1 MAKAVRG
8 RLHVSFHSAMGIP
21 PLYASGLRGLAVPAP
36 PTLQWGDGP
45 GVDARQRPDRPRP
58 GGPHR
63 AAGLGV
69 VLVQGRLARRG
80 AGRHRRL
87 ALGRAHELQ
96 GHHQHSPRPGQ
107 GHHRALRRQLERL
120 HLARSDDVPRDR
132 HHRRPRPDAV
142 HRGRT
147 DGQLPLRPG
156 RLRIGADGDHLRA
169 AGRGERP
176 RAAARHRD
184 HGHRVQGPSL
194 PASDHRLDPR
204 PADDDPRRPLRALPP
219 LLRAQQRDPG
229 GGWRRRYRRRHA
241 PRRARLRGH
250 RPGRPGPAAHDRGA
264 GAGRRAPGAPAQ
276 AGDDGLL
283 AGRLPRPAI
292 HRSRLLSAAGP
303 RRHPHR
309 RVGAEHLVGR
319 AGADTPAGGASL
331 QGPRQPRPGLVGRRV
346 PGADC
351 RAVPLL
357 GERDRR
363 QRPVDRRRRRGGA
376 GRTGAH
382 RRRRR
387 DRRRARRGEAAAAGA
402 VRLRRRQ
409 RDRCRSPNRLLRD
422 HRPLAGLGRGAA
434 TAGGRDPRRRAPGG
448 RRLFRRR
455 QPHHRR
461 LRADPGRSRR
471 RYSDPAGGR

>member
-1 MAKAVRG
+1 MVQESTLDNGLTVLVQEVHTA
-8 RLHVSFHSAMGIP
+8 
-21 PLYASGLRGLAVPAP
+21 PLASVWCWYKVGSR
-36 PTLQWGDGP
+36 DEGP
-45 GVDARQRPDRPRP
+45 GVT
-58 GGPHR
+58 
-63 AAGLGV
+63 GV
-69 VLVQGRLARRG
+69 SHWVEHMNFKGTD
-80 AGRHRRL
+80 
-87 ALGRAHELQ
+87 
-96 GHHQHSPRPGQ
+96 QHSSRPGQ

-241 PRRARLRGH
+241 PGRARLRGH
-250 RPGRPGPAAHDRGA
+250 RPGRPGPAADDRGA
-264 GAGRRAPGAPAQ
+264 GAGRRAPRAPAQ
-276 AGDDGLL
+276 AGDDRLL

-309 RVGAEHLVGR
+309 GLGAEHLVGR
-319 AGADTPAGGASL
+319 AGADTPTRRASL
-331 QGPRQPRPGLVGRRV
+331 QGPRRP
-346 PGADC
+346 
-351 RAVPLL
+351 
-357 GERDRR
+357 
-363 QRPVDRRRRRGGA
+363 
-376 GRTGAH
+376 
-382 RRRRR
+382 
-387 DRRRARRGEAAAAGA
+387 AAW
-402 VRLRRRQ
+402 
-409 RDRCRSPNRLLRD
+409 
-422 HRPLAGLGRGAA
+422 
-434 TAGGRDPRRRAPGG
+434 PRRSAGSW
-448 RRLFRRR
+448 RRL
-455 QPHHRR
+455 PS
-461 LRADPGRSRR
+461 RSSTR
-471 RYSDPAGGR
+471 